1 MLDCVERHSPG
12 SESFE
17 VLRPFSLPMR
27 RGITAVRGCTDPRVL
42 RDLELYWVL
51 VHCNS
56 ERVDLYFPCFSV
68 SCVRSGVTR
77 LLTVGLHIYI
87 VCFLSVIFLGTKV
100 CVAFVLGSLI
110 CCFGRWAMV
119 SKHLYVLTGFGMGVR
134 VPHVFVHAHIY
145 LQY

>member
-17 VLRPFSLPMR
+17 VLRQFSLPMR

-42 RDLELYWVL
+42 RVLELYWVL
-51 VHCNS
+51 VHCNL

-68 SCVRSGVTR
+68 SCLRSGVTR

-87 VCFLSVIFLGTKV
+87 MCFSVCDISWDQSLCRICFRFVDFLFWK
-100 CVAFVLGSLI
+100 
-110 CCFGRWAMV
+110 
-119 SKHLYVLTGFGMGVR
+119 MGHGKCR
-134 VPHVFVHAHIY
+134 
-145 LQY
+145 